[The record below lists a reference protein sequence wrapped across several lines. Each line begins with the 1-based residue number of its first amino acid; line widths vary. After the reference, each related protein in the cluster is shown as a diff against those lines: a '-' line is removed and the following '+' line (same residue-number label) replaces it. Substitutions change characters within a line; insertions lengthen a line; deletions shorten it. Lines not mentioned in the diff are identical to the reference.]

1 MRRFG
6 RTTLITVGCCAVL
19 AGLGLAKLVGFSY
32 GQWMILLAPLV
43 LLLKNKS
50 LTSLLLAVLIGLAIG
65 LARGSVYVDKLNQ
78 IRSLAKQHI
87 TITAT
92 ASSDAVYAKG
102 SQLEFTAT
110 DIRLVG
116 RSNQPLDGKFK
127 ISGFGVPM
135 VYRGDRVR
143 ASGKLYLTL
152 GANQAGI
159 SFAQLEIV
167 ASANQPIAKI
177 SRSFATGMENA
188 LPEPQ
193 ASFGLG
199 ILVGQRTNLPQQ
211 IIQQLTTVGLVH
223 IVAVSGYNLTI
234 LVRGLQRLRIKSKYQ
249 RTLLSLI
256 LIGLFVLMTGFSAS
270 IVRAAVISVLS
281 LWAGYYGREIK
292 PLLLI
297 AFAAALTGWIR
308 PYYVWSDIGW
318 YLSFLAFFGVL
329 VIAPLITSKL
339 FSKQPK
345 LLAIVLIETLCA
357 ELMTLPLIM
366 AIFGQMSLIGLL
378 ANLLIVPL
386 IPVAMLLSA
395 IAALSGVLLP
405 SVAGWL
411 ALPAALLLTYILDIV
426 HILSQLPSIFL
437 HVSIDSLTMI
447 SLYAVLALAVLV
459 GYKRSKS
466 SRLVE
471 VET

>member
-211 IIQQLTTVGLVH
+211 IIQQLTMVGLVH